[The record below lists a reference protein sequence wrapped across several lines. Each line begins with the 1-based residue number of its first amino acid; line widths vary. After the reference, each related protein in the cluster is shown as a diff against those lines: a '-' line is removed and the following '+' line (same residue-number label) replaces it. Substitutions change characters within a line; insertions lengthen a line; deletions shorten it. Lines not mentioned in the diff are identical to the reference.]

1 MKRFPWEILLAL
13 LIGLG
18 LGLAYA
24 WVFSPQQLVDS
35 APLTLRSDFKDQ
47 FRSAIAASY
56 AATGNLPRAQ
66 ARLALLGDKNLS
78 GSLNAQAQR
87 EIANGQ
93 FTQADQLA
101 ALALALDNGVTD
113 PLPST
118 PTVTI
123 EFIEPL
129 PVEPSITPFPSPAD
143 IPFVLTG
150 TPELL
155 EVSPSGT
162 PSLEAEFITPQAAPN
177 TATPRPTR
185 TALPTQGAPFRL
197 TALDIVCD
205 PNLPEGLI
213 QVMVFNSN
221 RRQMPGV
228 KVIVTW
234 DSGEDEFYTGL
245 KPELGNGY
253 ADFIM
258 EPGRSYTV
266 QLSLGSEISTDVIT
280 HTCRAS
286 DGETFLG
293 GYKITFQQP

>member
-1 MKRFPWEILLAL
+1 MKRFPWDILFAL

-18 LGLAYA
+18 LGLTYA
-24 WVFSPQQLVDS
+24 WVFSPKQLVDS
-35 APLTLRSDFKDQ
+35 TPLTLRSDFKDQ
-47 FRSAIAASY
+47 FRSAIAASF
-56 AATGNLPRAQ
+56 AATDNLPRAQ
-66 ARLALLGDKNLS
+66 ARLALLGNENLS
-78 GSLNAQAQR
+78 NSLNAQAQR

-101 ALALALDNGVTD
+101 ALALALENGVND
-113 PLPST
+113 PLPNT
-118 PTVTI
+118 PTI

-143 IPFVLTG
+143 IPFVLTE
-150 TPELL
+150 TPELM
-155 EVSPSGT
+155 EISPSGT
-162 PSLEAEFITPQAAPN
+162 PSLEAEFITPQAPPN
-177 TATPRPTR
+177 SATPRPTR

-197 TALDIVCD
+197 TALDTVCD
-205 PNLPEGLI
+205 PNLPKGLI
-213 QVMVFNSN
+213 QVLVFNSN

-228 KVIVTW
+228 KIIVTW

-258 EPGRSYTV
+258 EPGRSYSV
-266 QLSLGSEISTDVIT
+266 QLGLGSEISTDVTT
-280 HTCRAS
+280 HSCQTS
-286 DGETFLG
+286 DGESFLG